1 MVPGKNNS
9 KRIQVD
15 KDKTTIFIIVSV
27 AAFITVGSLMVAR
40 GLLNQTSYLSKVADK
55 KEVAVKQL
63 EDNKIAVVTLEESY
77 KKFKEQ
83 DPNLLGG
90 SAVGTSEK
98 DGDNAKLILDS
109 LPSKYD
115 FPALTTSI
123 ERLLV
128 GYGINGITGV
138 DDTVAQQQADPSI
151 GITEMPF
158 MVDVTSNYEGIK
170 TLVSSMH
177 KSIRP
182 IQITRLEL
190 RGTNDRLQAIINAK
204 TFYQP
209 ERGLEI
215 TEELVQ

>member
-1 MVPGKNNS
+1 MVPTKNNS
-9 KRIQVD
+9 KRVQVD
-15 KDKTTIFIIVSV
+15 KDKTTIFAIVSV
-27 AAFITVGSLMVAR
+27 AAFITVASLMVAR
-40 GLLNQTSYLSKVADK
+40 GLWSQTAYLSKVADK

-63 EDNKIAVVTLEESY
+63 EANKSAVVTLEESY

-83 DPNLLGG
+83 TPNLLGG
-90 SAVGTSEK
+90 SIEGASEK

-138 DDTVAQQQADPSI
+138 DDTVAQQTTDPAI
-151 GITEMPF
+151 GVVEIPF
-158 MVDVTSNYEGIK
+158 SVDVYSNYEGIK
-170 TLVSSMH
+170 ELINSLH

-182 IQITRLEL
+182 FQVTKLEF
-190 RGTNDRLQAIINAK
+190 RGTNDRLQAFISAK

-215 TEELVQ
+215 TEEPVQ